1 MGVLSMKNTLTDLN
15 NHLFAQIERLG
26 DEDIIGEQLDEEI
39 KRSKAIAVIS
49 SQIISNADM
58 ALRAKRVLLNA
69 DAEDIKLPVMLEDKI
84 G

>member
-1 MGVLSMKNTLTDLN
+1 MKNTLTDLN